1 MNVNKII
8 LRIILSLIVI
18 FFITV
23 IIFSVLGKQKR
34 LGYISEIKPYEV
46 GKISETYTYRARIR
60 HYNKIFRPSDIFNVY
75 PSQEN
80 QPNPITKIELQE
92 YGKPFVY
99 VTADKELDTSKNID
113 IYYTLKIKPNII
125 RISILFLF
133 ICLALLL
140 RNTIPNYINDN
151 LLYRITTCFLGFSL
165 TAIIIIFIYY
175 NLKNSGWT
183 FGDDHMFLTSTT
195 QGIMQVL
202 PIWGD
207 RFFPLGHLYI
217 NMLIP
222 FGNNPFVYL
231 LQNNLFFI
239 ITLIL
244 LYFTLQKYADK
255 KISISLLLIL
265 LVLPDITRIYTVFIF
280 SESFIL
286 PILVLFILMYKKGI
300 DTNKNVYFITALLA
314 AVYAT
319 YCKEPVFGLFAVFS
333 LTQLLFTYKDLTKKQ
348 KYFLYALLINALIF
362 VCIYLYATRGFT
374 GLGYAKERTTNVST
388 IDILIK
394 YFKHHSIFTIFLI
407 IAFIRAFYILIKK
420 DRRFI
425 IFDAYLYS
433 GIAYTCAY
441 IALKFTEP
449 YYTTPSYI
457 CYIAASAGY
466 LKYIYDNIKIKNK
479 EYVFNAALISI
490 LFIVFAIQTP
500 RIIEKTKGAIEGRVE
515 TSCKTQLL
523 VDIDNAKYKIYIYC
537 PSEIPEYLR
546 LYACDMLNIF
556 ASVWKNNGKYIEEY
570 KPLTPL
576 YDTDSVNPNDK
587 AVIFYNT
594 QYDPPNKK
602 IESLNQTNFRLYN
615 DFRILGMEMFVQN
628 ERDNEI
634 ASLIEKANK
643 KYIK

>member
-8 LRIILSLIVI
+8 LRIKLSLIII
-18 FFITV
+18 FLITV
-23 IIFSVLGKQKR
+23 IIFSVLGRQKR
-34 LGYISEIKPYEV
+34 LGYISEIKPYDVE
-46 GKISETYTYRARIR
+46 KISETYTYRARIR
-60 HYNKIFRPSDIFNVY
+60 HYDKIFRPSDIFNVY
-75 PSQEN
+75 PSKEN

-99 VTADKELDTSKNID
+99 VTVDKELDTSKNID

-125 RISILFLF
+125 CISILLLF
-133 ICLALLL
+133 ICLALLF
-140 RNTIPNYINDN
+140 RKTITNYINDN
-151 LLYRITTCFLGFSL
+151 SLYRITMCFLGFSL
-165 TAIIIIFIYY
+165 TAIIIIFVYY
-175 NLKNSGWT
+175 NLKNSGWL
-183 FGDDHMFLTSTT
+183 FGDDHAFLTSTT

-207 RFFPLGHLYI
+207 RFFPLGHLHI

-231 LQNNLFFI
+231 LQNNSFLI

-265 LVLPDITRIYTVFIF
+265 LVLPDITKIYTMFIF

-286 PILVLFILMYKKGI
+286 PILTLFILMYKKGI
-300 DTNKNVYFITALLA
+300 DTNKNIYFITALLA
-314 AVYAT
+314 SVYAT

-333 LTQLLFTYKDLTKKQ
+333 LTQLLFTYKNLTKKQ
-348 KYFLYALLINALIF
+348 KYFLYSLLINALIF
-362 VCIYLYATRGFT
+362 VCLYIYATRGFT
-374 GLGYAKERTTNVST
+374 GLGYAKERTTNIST
-388 IDILIK
+388 IDILIL
-394 YFKHHSIFTIFLI
+394 YFKHHNIFTIFLI

-420 DRRFI
+420 DKRFI

-441 IALKFTEP
+441 IALKFTGA

-457 CYIAASAGY
+457 CYITASAGY

-479 EYVFNAALISI
+479 EYVFNAALIFTLLLI
-490 LFIVFAIQTP
+490 FAIQTP
-500 RIIEKTKGAIEGRVE
+500 RRIEQINGAVEGRRR
-515 TSCKTQLL
+515 TSTETQLL
-523 VDIDNAKYKIYIYC
+523 VDIDNAKYKIYVYY
-537 PSEIPEYLR
+537 PSEIPEYLQHTH
-546 LYACDMLNIF
+546 YVLNVF
-556 ASVWKNNGKYIEEY
+556 ASVWKNNGKYIKEY

-576 YDTDSVNPNDK
+576 YHTNSVNPNEK
-587 AVIFYNT
+587 TVILYNT
-594 QYDPPNKK
+594 QYDPPNKN
-602 IESLNQTNFRLYN
+602 IGSLNQTNFRLYN
-615 DFRILGMEMFVQN
+615 YFHIFGMEMFVQN
-628 ERDNEI
+628 EKDNEI